1 MKKKK
6 KWNKKEWSPVICF
19 TRCKRKKSLSVTFMI
34 YHLTSLEDSIK
45 NKNQELLNYKNS
57 YLSKNFNSI
66 GTPQESQT
74 LQYDPSSVFVTA

>member
-1 MKKKK
+1 
-6 KWNKKEWSPVICF
+6 
-19 TRCKRKKSLSVTFMI
+19 MI

-66 GTPQESQT
+66 STPKESQT